1 MAEDVLKTG
10 KFTLGRDRASGRLVA
25 KYEDEDPDAGLRAE
39 GDWADLDSIVQ
50 EFFGYKDWEEYKKDN
65 QQDLKKEK
73 KTDKDGKIVQAPTIH
88 PIHVAYAFDEF
99 KKSVSA
105 DQYTLVGIPNTSIA
119 SKLPEQ
125 DRARIREIEAMVEAR
140 KKYLA
145 RGGFLDQKLRN
156 PQEGLVNKKII
167 DRIKNQFDL
176 KSTYESILTS
186 PMQVMHPRTKEVIA
200 STGVPVFWTKSPDNY
215 NDLTLNQASD
225 RKLPLTDI
233 PVNIQPETTPGV
245 DALSNTQMLEQQTV
259 PKKLADRSKLDSP
272 TINDPRA
279 ARTQD
284 IRKKKTGTSS
294 TWGAATQKARDAEED
309 VAASDKAA
317 QQRQGT
323 LSIED
328 PMVRLEVEQAKLLN
342 DTGWTLVKILDPSG
356 VSSWGD
362 WWESVQEFN
371 KNPSAGAG
379 FDTFLNTIAIIPAWG
394 ILAKGLRVAG
404 AGAKVSKAALKGGGR
419 AAGAATA
426 EAQTVN
432 KLLDDVARQADD
444 YIARVGSNYKVTFK
458 LDAVKNVVDDALQTL
473 RRATKQATAKMAGD
487 AFDEIAY
494 VTKLK
499 TLQGELVTVSKNLG
513 KMANRVGEGPARDY
527 IIAQRKAA
535 NAQIAA
541 ITNKIADAP
550 ALGQRLKAVSLNKAV
565 KADLQASIKSKN
577 LDEFKKAIEATGD
590 ASLNKTV
597 KNLKNLDDADWGVI
611 AKIAD
616 DIKVKD
622 PSALARANEAF
633 KKWLAG
639 TKVGR
644 AARAGKAALKTGAA
658 QAAARLVQQQRKK
671 EQRMTPDVPL
681 NAGDIRVV
689 LLPLDW
695 YKSPENFITTQ
706 ERLVG
711 QRVKINMRGMNV
723 PVLRKEK
730 PGVKDTV
737 AAQNIPLPAAQGN
750 LTPQQTRK
758 LQNDVYTK
766 KQLADNPELPAP
778 KVPYA
783 FIESKLGIPAS
794 AWDTYRDE
802 LARLES
808 GGDYSKKGG
817 AGGRYDGRY
826 QIGKAA
832 KTGGARAIGIEDPGH
847 GKQER
852 VEFRESPD
860 LQEQILA
867 GLTVGNHNILTRTSR
882 TDRYR
887 EITDPIQK
895 LIILAY
901 AHNQGAGAATKWLS
915 TGVSSA
921 DQFKTDGTE
930 FSNAIAAA
938 LSPNEKVSL
947 QEMKAIV
954 FGHSQAGRFGET
966 LKSKIESQG
975 GEIFP
980 KNKGVRVNSAK
991 SDQQLAELIK
1001 NISPDEGPFTH
1012 AYLFLGG
1019 NSAVPGTKRGEVVDQ
1034 AKYNRYVQSEPR
1046 EGYPDFSTAKQEIVN
1061 YVTNVLRVPK
1071 ENILITLPPINKDDA
1086 YSNSRRVI
1094 NRKAEDI
1101 FGALGVTVN
1110 PQVVGSKKN
1119 FARDGVHI
1127 LAGSGLERRTSYNM
1141 LRRYS
1146 DNVDEFAGKGS
1157 RKRSPASIRR
1167 LNKKL
1172 AGQLGWSTEDF
1183 GATKFDDLLTKNI
1196 KKFQKENKLEVDGI
1210 AGDDTFGA
1218 LSRIYGPP
1226 QSSGNVVQTEPA
1238 APENPKDAQRVSSA
1252 GKRARMRRFKAQYGD
1267 FYDEEQLRQLIADAE
1282 SKNVDPGQYIRGLIT
1297 QSTNRDEQALRV
1309 ADPDGLL
1316 QRFDSTGNVVV
1327 LDPRKGYA
1335 MPEIIP
1341 WLRGLANVDD
1351 GGWVIGDISLPLG
1364 GYPWNY
1370 PKGSVFRGTNRRVR
1384 FNHTAHQT
1392 GYEFDINLP
1401 LKGGK
1406 TNAWNQDITDPNLLD
1421 EEKLISFLKYFA
1433 SSPLAAMTL
1442 LNPAHVSHM
1451 RKYARAKYGKGS
1463 EEYKVTQYPILHKYK
1478 AHLDHLHVKF
1488 KPTVSATK
1496 LKLARAKFKKV
1507 FRRPQAIAENKIL
1520 EFLFKFTDEVEN
1532 ELV

>member
-10 KFTLGRDRASGRLVA
+10 KFTLGRDRSSGRLVA
-25 KYEDEDPDAGLRAE
+25 KYEDEDPDAGLRADE
-39 GDWADLDSIVQ
+39 GWADLDSIVQ

-105 DQYTLVGIPNTSIA
+105 DQYTLVGIPNTSTA

-156 PQEGLVNKKII
+156 PQEGLINKKII

-200 STGVPVFWTKSPDNY
+200 SEGVPVFWTKSPDNY

-245 DALSNTQMLEQQTV
+245 DALSNTQMLEEQ
-259 PKKLADRSKLDSP
+259 ALDP
-272 TINDPRA
+272 LDPRRLAHSRRRVGDWSRSPEEAREKARA
-279 ARTQD
+279 AEQD
-284 IRKKKTGTSS
+284 LAAAERARKTAAGQSKRSEEGKEYFSLLHKQEEEQAQLLKQTGFTMLQIVDFTGISSHDDWWASVQEMNSNPSAEAGFDLFLNTLAVIPAFGVLGAAWKAGGRAVKGTSRAAKAAAGEARAVS
-294 TWGAATQKARDAEED
+294 KTLDDIARQSKNYTSAIEKTYASFKPTTARELRGALESLQKATQKATTKI
-309 VAASDKAA
+309 AS
-317 QQRQGT
+317 
-323 LSIED
+323 E
-328 PMVRLEVEQAKLLN
+328 
-342 DTGWTLVKILDPSG
+342 
-356 VSSWGD
+356 
-362 WWESVQEFN
+362 
-371 KNPSAGAG
+371 
-379 FDTFLNTIAIIPAWG
+379 
-394 ILAKGLRVAG
+394 
-404 AGAKVSKAALKGGGR
+404 
-419 AAGAATA
+419 
-426 EAQTVN
+426 
-432 KLLDDVARQADD
+432 
-444 YIARVGSNYKVTFK
+444 
-458 LDAVKNVVDDALQTL
+458 
-473 RRATKQATAKMAGD
+473 
-487 AFDEIAY
+487 AFDELKH
-494 VTKLK
+494 VGKLE
-499 TLQGELVTVSKNLG
+499 TLRDELVTAARNLQ
-513 KMANRVGEGPARDY
+513 KLTRTVEPAKRGY
-527 IIAQRKAA
+527 IRSQVKALNSQIRSIA
-535 NAQIAA
+535 
-541 ITNKIADAP
+541 NKIDDVP
-550 ALGQRLKAVSLNKAV
+550 ALAKRLEKISLNKSF
-565 KADLQASIKSKN
+565 KTDLRASIKSKN
-577 LDEFKKAIEATGD
+577 LDEFKKAIQATGD
-590 ASLNKTV
+590 AKLNKAV
-597 KNLKNLDDADWGVI
+597 KNLKNLDDADWKAV

-622 PSALARANEAF
+622 PGMMARANAAF
-633 KKWLAG
+633 LKWLAQTPAGRGFKAAKAGGKAAKMAVG
-639 TKVGR
+639 TGIAGV
-644 AARAGKAALKTGAA
+644 AARAT
-658 QAAARLVQQQRKK
+658 QASRKK
-671 EQRMTPDVPL
+671 QQRMTPDVPL
-681 NAGDIRVV
+681 SAGDIRVV

-695 YKSPENFITTQ
+695 YKGPENFITTQ

-730 PGVKDTV
+730 PGAKDTV
-737 AAQNIPLPAAQGN
+737 GAQNIPLPAAQGN
-750 LTPQQTRK
+750 FTPQQTRK

-852 VEFRESPD
+852 VEFRGSPD

-867 GLTVGNHNILTRTSR
+867 GLTVGNHNVLTRTSR
-882 TDRYR
+882 TDIYR
-887 EITDPIQK
+887 ETTDPIQK

-901 AHNQGAGAATKWLS
+901 AHNIGPGGAAKWLS

-938 LSPNEKVSL
+938 LSPNEKISL

-980 KNKGVRVNSAK
+980 KNKGERVNSAK

-1001 NISPDEGPFTH
+1001 NISPDDGPFTH

-1019 NSAVPGTKRGEVVDQ
+1019 NSAVPGTKRGEVTDQ
-1034 AKYNRYVQSEPR
+1034 AKYNRYVQGEPR
-1046 EGYPDFSTAKQEIVN
+1046 EGYPDYSTAKQEIVS

-1071 ENILITLPPINKDDA
+1071 ENILITLPPVNKDDA

-1172 AGQLGWSTEDF
+1172 AGQLGWSPEDF

-1218 LSRIYGPP
+1218 LTRIYGPP
-1226 QSSGNVVQTEPA
+1226 QSGGNVVQTEPA

-1252 GKRARMRRFKAQYGD
+1252 GKRARLRRFKAQYGD
-1267 FYDEEQLRQLIADAE
+1267 FYDEAQLRQLIADAE
-1282 SKNVDPGQYIRGLIT
+1282 SKNIDPGQYIRGLIT
-1297 QSTNRDEQALRV
+1297 QSTDRDEQALRV

-1341 WLRGLANVDD
+1341 WLRGLANVAG

-1370 PKGSVFRGTNRRVR
+1370 PKGSVFRGTNRKVR
-1384 FNHTAHQT
+1384 FNHRAHQT

-1433 SSPLAAMTL
+1433 SSPLSEMTL

-1463 EEYKVTQYPILHKYK
+1463 EEYKVTRYPILHKYK

-1488 KPTVSATK
+1488 KPTVSTTK

-1507 FRRPQAIAENKIL
+1507 FRRPQAITENKIL
-1520 EFLFKFTDEVEN
+1520 DLLFNIADGIEN